1 MSLHMN
7 IIRKKY
13 NMSKIVEIVLIVL
26 QNWFII
32 INYSDA
38 AWDITFVENY
48 IIRKIQKTM
57 SRDITSYWMYK

>member
-1 MSLHMN
+1 MYYFNNGFAYEHYQ
-7 IIRKKY
+7 KKIQY
-13 NMSKIVEIVLIVL
+13 VKIVEIVLIVL

-57 SRDITSYWMYK
+57 SREA

>member
-1 MSLHMN
+1 MVLHMN

-38 AWDITFVENY
+38 AWDITFVEDC

-57 SRDITSYWMYK
+57 SRDITSYWTYK